1 MGKVRSIAVKSMAR
15 RLIAQ
20 FGDRFTTDFEVNKR
34 LVSELTTIK
43 AKHLRNRVAG
53 YITRLMKASK
63 PKLEE
68 ALEETEQEEASPSS

>member
-53 YITRLMKASK
+53 YITRLMKASE

-68 ALEETEQEEASPSS
+68 VQEAEQEEA